1 MRPHVERRVREAV
14 AEGASIID
22 VGGYSSR
29 PGADEVSPGRSGGAW
44 SWAWRPC
51 GGWLPAWPFRSIRSA
66 ARSLPGRSKGSAP
79 SIINDISA
87 GELDPAMPAVAAKYG
102 VPYIAMHMKGDPKT
116 MQSLTDYK
124 RDITAEVVAY
134 FEARVA
140 ALLAAGIAREHL
152 VLDPGFGFAKT
163 TEQNYELL
171 AGLHRLCALG
181 YPVLAGLS
189 RKSMIYRVLGVTPA
203 QSLAGTVALGVGVP
217 APGRRDPARPRRAGS
232 RRYGE
237 DLQRIRT
244 KQRRDMPN
252 EKITGNPAEKPAEKV
267 SENGAEKPAGR
278 RDGRRGRP
286 QGGQQ
291 NRSQQGAQRD
301 KQHDSPQNKPQAETQ
316 SGPGRQSEVRE
327 CPGGEHRGA
336 RQSASRGGR
345 SGERQ
350 NLRTADS
357 RSGNYGR
364 SGSSRPADGTAV
376 GKPAFN
382 WTWRDYALQL
392 SVVIIGIVVTF
403 AGSGLIER
411 WRVAREVRAT
421 MLLVHAELETNRAD
435 FMQVWDYQQWEMRAC
450 KFLTD
455 NRRDLKRIPSDTLA
469 SFDPVYGRI
478 HFFHPRRDAFEVL
491 KNSGLMSSVP
501 DKDFLLAVT
510 QGYAVLADLEENISM
525 YYQLKL
531 TAQNDMSKDFSEKQ
545 RERFYTGDMYERW
558 ECIFSVPCFAEFML
572 TAPYYFPEGYIEGL
586 LADVDRSIR
595 AIEAKYKLDKK
606 PTDD

>member
-1 MRPHVERRVREAV
+1 
-14 AEGASIID
+14 
-22 VGGYSSR
+22 
-29 PGADEVSPGRSGGAW
+29 
-44 SWAWRPC
+44 
-51 GGWLPAWPFRSIRSA
+51 
-66 ARSLPGRSKGSAP
+66 
-79 SIINDISA
+79 
-87 GELDPAMPAVAAKYG
+87 
-102 VPYIAMHMKGDPKT
+102 
-116 MQSLTDYK
+116 
-124 RDITAEVVAY
+124 
-134 FEARVA
+134 
-140 ALLAAGIAREHL
+140 
-152 VLDPGFGFAKT
+152 
-163 TEQNYELL
+163 
-171 AGLHRLCALG
+171 
-181 YPVLAGLS
+181 
-189 RKSMIYRVLGVTPA
+189 
-203 QSLAGTVALGVGVP
+203 
-217 APGRRDPARPRRAGS
+217 
-232 RRYGE
+232 
-237 DLQRIRT
+237 
-244 KQRRDMPN
+244 MPN

-267 SENGAEKPAGR
+267 SENGAGKPAGR

-286 QGGQQ
+286 QDGQQ
-291 NRSQQGAQRD
+291 NRPQGEREGGQSAR
-301 KQHDSPQNKPQAETQ
+301 SPRGRRNVQPDNPQGGSQ
-316 SGPGRQSEVRE
+316 SGRPAGS
-327 CPGGEHRGA
+327 
-336 RQSASRGGR
+336 S
-345 SGERQ
+345 
-350 NLRTADS
+350 
-357 RSGNYGR
+357 GR
-364 SGSSRPADGTAV
+364 SGSSRPVAGTAV

-450 KFLTD
+450 KRLTD

-491 KNSGLMSSVP
+491 KNSGLMSSVS

-606 PTDD
+606 TTDD

>member
-1 MRPHVERRVREAV
+1 
-14 AEGASIID
+14 
-22 VGGYSSR
+22 
-29 PGADEVSPGRSGGAW
+29 
-44 SWAWRPC
+44 
-51 GGWLPAWPFRSIRSA
+51 
-66 ARSLPGRSKGSAP
+66 
-79 SIINDISA
+79 
-87 GELDPAMPAVAAKYG
+87 
-102 VPYIAMHMKGDPKT
+102 
-116 MQSLTDYK
+116 
-124 RDITAEVVAY
+124 
-134 FEARVA
+134 
-140 ALLAAGIAREHL
+140 
-152 VLDPGFGFAKT
+152 
-163 TEQNYELL
+163 
-171 AGLHRLCALG
+171 
-181 YPVLAGLS
+181 
-189 RKSMIYRVLGVTPA
+189 
-203 QSLAGTVALGVGVP
+203 
-217 APGRRDPARPRRAGS
+217 
-232 RRYGE
+232 
-237 DLQRIRT
+237 
-244 KQRRDMPN
+244 MPN

-286 QGGQQ
+286 QGGPQ
-291 NRSQQGAQRD
+291 NRSQRD

-336 RQSASRGGR
+336 RQSAFRGGR

-350 NLRTADS
+350 NLCTADS

-421 MLLVHAELETNRAD
+421 MLLVHADLETNRAD

-450 KFLTD
+450 KRLTD
-455 NRRDLKRIPSDTLA
+455 NRRDLRRIPSDTLA

-491 KNSGLMSSVP
+491 KNSGLMSSVS

>member
-1 MRPHVERRVREAV
+1 
-14 AEGASIID
+14 
-22 VGGYSSR
+22 
-29 PGADEVSPGRSGGAW
+29 
-44 SWAWRPC
+44 
-51 GGWLPAWPFRSIRSA
+51 
-66 ARSLPGRSKGSAP
+66 
-79 SIINDISA
+79 
-87 GELDPAMPAVAAKYG
+87 
-102 VPYIAMHMKGDPKT
+102 
-116 MQSLTDYK
+116 
-124 RDITAEVVAY
+124 
-134 FEARVA
+134 
-140 ALLAAGIAREHL
+140 
-152 VLDPGFGFAKT
+152 
-163 TEQNYELL
+163 
-171 AGLHRLCALG
+171 
-181 YPVLAGLS
+181 
-189 RKSMIYRVLGVTPA
+189 
-203 QSLAGTVALGVGVP
+203 
-217 APGRRDPARPRRAGS
+217 
-232 RRYGE
+232 
-237 DLQRIRT
+237 
-244 KQRRDMPN
+244 MPN

-267 SENGAEKPAGR
+267 SENGAGKPAGR

-286 QGGQQ
+286 QDGQQ
-291 NRSQQGAQRD
+291 NRPQGEREGGQSAR
-301 KQHDSPQNKPQAETQ
+301 SPRGRRNVQPDKPQGGSQ
-316 SGPGRQSEVRE
+316 SGRPAGS
-327 CPGGEHRGA
+327 
-336 RQSASRGGR
+336 S
-345 SGERQ
+345 
-350 NLRTADS
+350 
-357 RSGNYGR
+357 GR
-364 SGSSRPADGTAV
+364 SGSSRPVAGTAV

-450 KFLTD
+450 KRLTD

-491 KNSGLMSSVP
+491 KNSGLMSSVS

-606 PTDD
+606 TTDD

>member
-1 MRPHVERRVREAV
+1 
-14 AEGASIID
+14 
-22 VGGYSSR
+22 
-29 PGADEVSPGRSGGAW
+29 
-44 SWAWRPC
+44 
-51 GGWLPAWPFRSIRSA
+51 
-66 ARSLPGRSKGSAP
+66 
-79 SIINDISA
+79 
-87 GELDPAMPAVAAKYG
+87 
-102 VPYIAMHMKGDPKT
+102 
-116 MQSLTDYK
+116 
-124 RDITAEVVAY
+124 
-134 FEARVA
+134 
-140 ALLAAGIAREHL
+140 
-152 VLDPGFGFAKT
+152 
-163 TEQNYELL
+163 
-171 AGLHRLCALG
+171 
-181 YPVLAGLS
+181 
-189 RKSMIYRVLGVTPA
+189 
-203 QSLAGTVALGVGVP
+203 
-217 APGRRDPARPRRAGS
+217 
-232 RRYGE
+232 
-237 DLQRIRT
+237 
-244 KQRRDMPN
+244 MPN

-267 SENGAEKPAGR
+267 SENGVEKPAGR

-286 QGGQQ
+286 QDGQQ
-291 NRSQQGAQRD
+291 NRPQGEREGGQSAR
-301 KQHDSPQNKPQAETQ
+301 SPRGRRNVQPDNPQGGSQ
-316 SGPGRQSEVRE
+316 SGRPAGS
-327 CPGGEHRGA
+327 
-336 RQSASRGGR
+336 S
-345 SGERQ
+345 
-350 NLRTADS
+350 
-357 RSGNYGR
+357 GR
-364 SGSSRPADGTAV
+364 SGSSRPVAGTAV

-450 KFLTD
+450 KRLTD

-491 KNSGLMSSVP
+491 KNSGLMSSVS

>member
-1 MRPHVERRVREAV
+1 MIARRTSRRPKRKAGRAGSPRCGSVRA
-14 AEGASIID
+14 ASTAAQ
-22 VGGYSSR
+22 GNPR
-29 PGADEVSPGRSGGAW
+29 PGADDPVNAKT
-44 SWAWRPC
+44 
-51 GGWLPAWPFRSIRSA
+51 SA
-66 ARSLPGRSKGSAP
+66 RQT
-79 SIINDISA
+79 
-87 GELDPAMPAVAAKYG
+87 AVAGITAAPG
-102 VPYIAMHMKGDPKT
+102 VP
-116 MQSLTDYK
+116 
-124 RDITAEVVAY
+124 V
-134 FEARVA
+134 
-140 ALLAAGIAREHL
+140 
-152 VLDPGFGFAKT
+152 
-163 TEQNYELL
+163 
-171 AGLHRLCALG
+171 
-181 YPVLAGLS
+181 
-189 RKSMIYRVLGVTPA
+189 
-203 QSLAGTVALGVGVP
+203 
-217 APGRRDPARPRRAGS
+217 RR
-232 RRYGE
+232 
-237 DLQRIRT
+237 
-244 KQRRDMPN
+244 
-252 EKITGNPAEKPAEKV
+252 
-267 SENGAEKPAGR
+267 
-278 RDGRRGRP
+278 
-286 QGGQQ
+286 
-291 NRSQQGAQRD
+291 
-301 KQHDSPQNKPQAETQ
+301 
-316 SGPGRQSEVRE
+316 
-327 CPGGEHRGA
+327 
-336 RQSASRGGR
+336 
-345 SGERQ
+345 
-350 NLRTADS
+350 
-357 RSGNYGR
+357 
-364 SGSSRPADGTAV
+364 DGTAV

>member
-1 MRPHVERRVREAV
+1 
-14 AEGASIID
+14 
-22 VGGYSSR
+22 
-29 PGADEVSPGRSGGAW
+29 
-44 SWAWRPC
+44 
-51 GGWLPAWPFRSIRSA
+51 
-66 ARSLPGRSKGSAP
+66 
-79 SIINDISA
+79 
-87 GELDPAMPAVAAKYG
+87 
-102 VPYIAMHMKGDPKT
+102 
-116 MQSLTDYK
+116 
-124 RDITAEVVAY
+124 
-134 FEARVA
+134 
-140 ALLAAGIAREHL
+140 
-152 VLDPGFGFAKT
+152 
-163 TEQNYELL
+163 
-171 AGLHRLCALG
+171 
-181 YPVLAGLS
+181 
-189 RKSMIYRVLGVTPA
+189 
-203 QSLAGTVALGVGVP
+203 
-217 APGRRDPARPRRAGS
+217 
-232 RRYGE
+232 
-237 DLQRIRT
+237 
-244 KQRRDMPN
+244 MPN

-435 FMQVWDYQQWEMRAC
+435 FMQVGDYQQGKCA
-450 KFLTD
+450 
-455 NRRDLKRIPSDTLA
+455 PA
-469 SFDPVYGRI
+469 S
-478 HFFHPRRDAFEVL
+478 
-491 KNSGLMSSVP
+491 S
-501 DKDFLLAVT
+501 
-510 QGYAVLADLEENISM
+510 
-525 YYQLKL
+525 
-531 TAQNDMSKDFSEKQ
+531 
-545 RERFYTGDMYERW
+545 
-558 ECIFSVPCFAEFML
+558 
-572 TAPYYFPEGYIEGL
+572 
-586 LADVDRSIR
+586 
-595 AIEAKYKLDKK
+595 
-606 PTDD
+606 

>member
-1 MRPHVERRVREAV
+1 MNGQYAHNIDAKGRLFIPTKLRDELGGTLHVTIGQDHCLSVYSD
-14 AEGASIID
+14 EGWARFNESLKGKSFTEIKRLRMMYAYMTD
-22 VGGYSSR
+22 CV
-29 PGADEVSPGRSGGAW
+29 PDAQGRIL
-44 SWAWRPC
+44 
-51 GGWLPAWPFRSIRSA
+51 LPAKLRQYA
-66 ARSLPGRSKGSAP
+66 NL
-79 SIINDISA
+79 
-87 GELDPAMPAVAAKYG
+87 
-102 VPYIAMHMKGDPKT
+102 
-116 MQSLTDYK
+116 
-124 RDITAEVVAY
+124 
-134 FEARVA
+134 
-140 ALLAAGIAREHL
+140 
-152 VLDPGFGFAKT
+152 
-163 TEQNYELL
+163 
-171 AGLHRLCALG
+171 
-181 YPVLAGLS
+181 
-189 RKSMIYRVLGVTPA
+189 
-203 QSLAGTVALGVGVP
+203 
-217 APGRRDPARPRRAGS
+217 
-232 RRYGE
+232 
-237 DLQRIRT
+237 
-244 KQRRDMPN
+244 
-252 EKITGNPAEKPAEKV
+252 EKE
-267 SENGAEKPAGR
+267 
-278 RDGRRGRP
+278 
-286 QGGQQ
+286 
-291 NRSQQGAQRD
+291 
-301 KQHDSPQNKPQAETQ
+301 
-316 SGPGRQSEVRE
+316 
-327 CPGGEHRGA
+327 
-336 RQSASRGGR
+336 
-345 SGERQ
+345 
-350 NLRTADS
+350 
-357 RSGNYGR
+357 
-364 SGSSRPADGTAV
+364 
-376 GKPAFN
+376 
-382 WTWRDYALQL
+382 
-392 SVVIIGIVVTF
+392 VVIIGIVVTF

>member
-1 MRPHVERRVREAV
+1 
-14 AEGASIID
+14 
-22 VGGYSSR
+22 
-29 PGADEVSPGRSGGAW
+29 
-44 SWAWRPC
+44 
-51 GGWLPAWPFRSIRSA
+51 
-66 ARSLPGRSKGSAP
+66 
-79 SIINDISA
+79 
-87 GELDPAMPAVAAKYG
+87 
-102 VPYIAMHMKGDPKT
+102 
-116 MQSLTDYK
+116 
-124 RDITAEVVAY
+124 
-134 FEARVA
+134 
-140 ALLAAGIAREHL
+140 
-152 VLDPGFGFAKT
+152 
-163 TEQNYELL
+163 
-171 AGLHRLCALG
+171 
-181 YPVLAGLS
+181 
-189 RKSMIYRVLGVTPA
+189 
-203 QSLAGTVALGVGVP
+203 
-217 APGRRDPARPRRAGS
+217 
-232 RRYGE
+232 
-237 DLQRIRT
+237 
-244 KQRRDMPN
+244 MPN

-286 QGGQQ
+286 
-291 NRSQQGAQRD
+291 QGAQRD

-478 HFFHPRRDAFEVL
+478 HFFHPCRDAFEVL

-572 TAPYYFPEGYIEGL
+572 TAPYFFPEGYIEGL

>member
-1 MRPHVERRVREAV
+1 
-14 AEGASIID
+14 
-22 VGGYSSR
+22 
-29 PGADEVSPGRSGGAW
+29 
-44 SWAWRPC
+44 
-51 GGWLPAWPFRSIRSA
+51 
-66 ARSLPGRSKGSAP
+66 
-79 SIINDISA
+79 
-87 GELDPAMPAVAAKYG
+87 
-102 VPYIAMHMKGDPKT
+102 
-116 MQSLTDYK
+116 
-124 RDITAEVVAY
+124 
-134 FEARVA
+134 
-140 ALLAAGIAREHL
+140 
-152 VLDPGFGFAKT
+152 
-163 TEQNYELL
+163 
-171 AGLHRLCALG
+171 
-181 YPVLAGLS
+181 
-189 RKSMIYRVLGVTPA
+189 
-203 QSLAGTVALGVGVP
+203 
-217 APGRRDPARPRRAGS
+217 
-232 RRYGE
+232 
-237 DLQRIRT
+237 
-244 KQRRDMPN
+244 MPN

-286 QGGQQ
+286 QGGPQ
-291 NRSQQGAQRD
+291 NRSQRD
-301 KQHDSPQNKPQAETQ
+301 KQQDSPQNKPQAETQ
-316 SGPGRQSEVRE
+316 SRPDRQAQER
-327 CPGGEHRGA
+327 PGGEHRGA

-350 NLRTADS
+350 NLRTTDR
-357 RSGNYGR
+357 RSGSSGR
-364 SGSSRPADGTAV
+364 SGSSRPVDGTAV

-411 WRVAREVRAT
+411 WRVAHEVRAT

-572 TAPYYFPEGYIEGL
+572 TAPYFFPEGYIEGL

>member
-1 MRPHVERRVREAV
+1 
-14 AEGASIID
+14 
-22 VGGYSSR
+22 
-29 PGADEVSPGRSGGAW
+29 
-44 SWAWRPC
+44 
-51 GGWLPAWPFRSIRSA
+51 
-66 ARSLPGRSKGSAP
+66 
-79 SIINDISA
+79 
-87 GELDPAMPAVAAKYG
+87 
-102 VPYIAMHMKGDPKT
+102 
-116 MQSLTDYK
+116 
-124 RDITAEVVAY
+124 
-134 FEARVA
+134 
-140 ALLAAGIAREHL
+140 
-152 VLDPGFGFAKT
+152 
-163 TEQNYELL
+163 
-171 AGLHRLCALG
+171 
-181 YPVLAGLS
+181 
-189 RKSMIYRVLGVTPA
+189 
-203 QSLAGTVALGVGVP
+203 
-217 APGRRDPARPRRAGS
+217 
-232 RRYGE
+232 
-237 DLQRIRT
+237 
-244 KQRRDMPN
+244 MPN

-267 SENGAEKPAGR
+267 SENGAGKPAGR

-286 QGGQQ
+286 QDGQQ
-291 NRSQQGAQRD
+291 NRPQGEREGGQSAR
-301 KQHDSPQNKPQAETQ
+301 SPRGRRNVQPDNPQGGSQ
-316 SGPGRQSEVRE
+316 SGRPAGS
-327 CPGGEHRGA
+327 
-336 RQSASRGGR
+336 S
-345 SGERQ
+345 
-350 NLRTADS
+350 
-357 RSGNYGR
+357 GR
-364 SGSSRPADGTAV
+364 SGSSRPVAGTAV

-450 KFLTD
+450 KRLTD

-491 KNSGLMSSVP
+491 KNSGLMSSVS

>member
-1 MRPHVERRVREAV
+1 VNAKTSARQTAV
-14 AEGASIID
+14 AGIT
-22 VGGYSSR
+22 
-29 PGADEVSPGRSGGAW
+29 
-44 SWAWRPC
+44 
-51 GGWLPAWPFRSIRSA
+51 A
-66 ARSLPGRSKGSAP
+66 AP
-79 SIINDISA
+79 
-87 GELDPAMPAVAAKYG
+87 G
-102 VPYIAMHMKGDPKT
+102 VP
-116 MQSLTDYK
+116 
-124 RDITAEVVAY
+124 V
-134 FEARVA
+134 
-140 ALLAAGIAREHL
+140 
-152 VLDPGFGFAKT
+152 
-163 TEQNYELL
+163 
-171 AGLHRLCALG
+171 
-181 YPVLAGLS
+181 
-189 RKSMIYRVLGVTPA
+189 
-203 QSLAGTVALGVGVP
+203 
-217 APGRRDPARPRRAGS
+217 RR
-232 RRYGE
+232 
-237 DLQRIRT
+237 
-244 KQRRDMPN
+244 
-252 EKITGNPAEKPAEKV
+252 
-267 SENGAEKPAGR
+267 
-278 RDGRRGRP
+278 
-286 QGGQQ
+286 
-291 NRSQQGAQRD
+291 
-301 KQHDSPQNKPQAETQ
+301 
-316 SGPGRQSEVRE
+316 
-327 CPGGEHRGA
+327 
-336 RQSASRGGR
+336 
-345 SGERQ
+345 
-350 NLRTADS
+350 
-357 RSGNYGR
+357 
-364 SGSSRPADGTAV
+364 DGTAV

>member
-1 MRPHVERRVREAV
+1 MLKLLKNMRRKEVLMVLLCTVLVAVQVYFYLRLPDYMTDLTTLIKTSGATADILSVGVKMLGCTLASAVLAVGCGYLAAKAASGFSFTVREKLFSHVMDIGSEEMQDFSV
-14 AEGASIID
+14 A
-22 VGGYSSR
+22 
-29 PGADEVSPGRSGGAW
+29 
-44 SWAWRPC
+44 
-51 GGWLPAWPFRSIRSA
+51 
-66 ARSLPGRSKGSAP
+66 SLITRTT
-79 SIINDISA
+79 NDITQIQMIVAMGLQMMIKSPIMAVWAVIKILGKSWTLSA
-87 GELDPAMPAVAAKYG
+87 
-102 VPYIAMHMKGDPKT
+102 
-116 MQSLTDYK
+116 
-124 RDITAEVVAY
+124 ITAGFVL
-134 FEARVA
+134 
-140 ALLAAGIAREHL
+140 ALLA
-152 VLDPGFGFAKT
+152 
-163 TEQNYELL
+163 
-171 AGLHRLCALG
+171 
-181 YPVLAGLS
+181 
-189 RKSMIYRVLGVTPA
+189 M
-203 QSLAGTVALGVGVP
+203 
-217 APGRRDPARPRRAGS
+217 
-232 RRYGE
+232 
-237 DLQRIRT
+237 
-244 KQRRDMPN
+244 M
-252 EKITGNPAEKPAEKV
+252 
-267 SENGAEKPAGR
+267 
-278 RDGRRGRP
+278 
-286 QGGQQ
+286 
-291 NRSQQGAQRD
+291 
-301 KQHDSPQNKPQAETQ
+301 
-316 SGPGRQSEVRE
+316 
-327 CPGGEHRGA
+327 
-336 RQSASRGGR
+336 
-345 SGERQ
+345 
-350 NLRTADS
+350 
-357 RSGNYGR
+357 
-364 SGSSRPADGTAV
+364 
-376 GKPAFN
+376 
-382 WTWRDYALQL
+382 
-392 SVVIIGIVVTF
+392 VVIIGIVVTF

>member
-1 MRPHVERRVREAV
+1 
-14 AEGASIID
+14 
-22 VGGYSSR
+22 
-29 PGADEVSPGRSGGAW
+29 
-44 SWAWRPC
+44 
-51 GGWLPAWPFRSIRSA
+51 
-66 ARSLPGRSKGSAP
+66 
-79 SIINDISA
+79 
-87 GELDPAMPAVAAKYG
+87 
-102 VPYIAMHMKGDPKT
+102 
-116 MQSLTDYK
+116 
-124 RDITAEVVAY
+124 
-134 FEARVA
+134 
-140 ALLAAGIAREHL
+140 
-152 VLDPGFGFAKT
+152 
-163 TEQNYELL
+163 
-171 AGLHRLCALG
+171 
-181 YPVLAGLS
+181 
-189 RKSMIYRVLGVTPA
+189 
-203 QSLAGTVALGVGVP
+203 
-217 APGRRDPARPRRAGS
+217 
-232 RRYGE
+232 
-237 DLQRIRT
+237 
-244 KQRRDMPN
+244 MPN

-478 HFFHPRRDAFEVL
+478 HFFHPRRDL
-491 KNSGLMSSVP
+491 S
-501 DKDFLLAVT
+501 
-510 QGYAVLADLEENISM
+510 
-525 YYQLKL
+525 
-531 TAQNDMSKDFSEKQ
+531 
-545 RERFYTGDMYERW
+545 R
-558 ECIFSVPCFAEFML
+558 C
-572 TAPYYFPEGYIEGL
+572 
-586 LADVDRSIR
+586 
-595 AIEAKYKLDKK
+595 
-606 PTDD
+606 

>member
-1 MRPHVERRVREAV
+1 
-14 AEGASIID
+14 
-22 VGGYSSR
+22 
-29 PGADEVSPGRSGGAW
+29 
-44 SWAWRPC
+44 
-51 GGWLPAWPFRSIRSA
+51 
-66 ARSLPGRSKGSAP
+66 
-79 SIINDISA
+79 
-87 GELDPAMPAVAAKYG
+87 
-102 VPYIAMHMKGDPKT
+102 
-116 MQSLTDYK
+116 
-124 RDITAEVVAY
+124 
-134 FEARVA
+134 
-140 ALLAAGIAREHL
+140 
-152 VLDPGFGFAKT
+152 
-163 TEQNYELL
+163 
-171 AGLHRLCALG
+171 
-181 YPVLAGLS
+181 
-189 RKSMIYRVLGVTPA
+189 
-203 QSLAGTVALGVGVP
+203 
-217 APGRRDPARPRRAGS
+217 
-232 RRYGE
+232 
-237 DLQRIRT
+237 
-244 KQRRDMPN
+244 MPN
-252 EKITGNPAEKPAEKV
+252 EKITGNPAEKPADKV
-267 SENGAEKPAGR
+267 SEIGAEKPAGR

-478 HFFHPRRDAFEVL
+478 HFFHPRRDAFGARQGLPAGRHAGIRRAGRFGGEYLDVL
-491 KNSGLMSSVP
+491 PVKTHCPERHVQGL
-501 DKDFLLAVT
+501 
-510 QGYAVLADLEENISM
+510 
-525 YYQLKL
+525 
-531 TAQNDMSKDFSEKQ
+531 Q
-545 RERFYTGDMYERW
+545 RETAGAFLDRGHVRAVGMYFLGAVFCRIHADSALLFSGGIYRRIVGGRRSVDTGD
-558 ECIFSVPCFAEFML
+558 
-572 TAPYYFPEGYIEGL
+572 
-586 LADVDRSIR
+586 RSEIQ
-595 AIEAKYKLDKK
+595 
-606 PTDD
+606 TG

>member
-1 MRPHVERRVREAV
+1 
-14 AEGASIID
+14 
-22 VGGYSSR
+22 
-29 PGADEVSPGRSGGAW
+29 
-44 SWAWRPC
+44 
-51 GGWLPAWPFRSIRSA
+51 
-66 ARSLPGRSKGSAP
+66 
-79 SIINDISA
+79 
-87 GELDPAMPAVAAKYG
+87 
-102 VPYIAMHMKGDPKT
+102 
-116 MQSLTDYK
+116 
-124 RDITAEVVAY
+124 
-134 FEARVA
+134 
-140 ALLAAGIAREHL
+140 
-152 VLDPGFGFAKT
+152 
-163 TEQNYELL
+163 
-171 AGLHRLCALG
+171 
-181 YPVLAGLS
+181 
-189 RKSMIYRVLGVTPA
+189 
-203 QSLAGTVALGVGVP
+203 
-217 APGRRDPARPRRAGS
+217 
-232 RRYGE
+232 
-237 DLQRIRT
+237 
-244 KQRRDMPN
+244 MPN

-267 SENGAEKPAGR
+267 SENGAGKPAGR

-286 QGGQQ
+286 QDGQQ
-291 NRSQQGAQRD
+291 NRPQGEREGGQSAR
-301 KQHDSPQNKPQAETQ
+301 SPRGRRNVQPDNPQGGSQ
-316 SGPGRQSEVRE
+316 SGRPAGS
-327 CPGGEHRGA
+327 
-336 RQSASRGGR
+336 S
-345 SGERQ
+345 
-350 NLRTADS
+350 
-357 RSGNYGR
+357 GR
-364 SGSSRPADGTAV
+364 SGSSRPVAGTAV

-450 KFLTD
+450 KRLTD
-455 NRRDLKRIPSDTLA
+455 NRRDLKRIPSDTMA

-491 KNSGLMSSVP
+491 KNSGLMSSVS

-531 TAQNDMSKDFSEKQ
+531 TAQNDISKDFSEKQ

>member
-1 MRPHVERRVREAV
+1 
-14 AEGASIID
+14 
-22 VGGYSSR
+22 
-29 PGADEVSPGRSGGAW
+29 
-44 SWAWRPC
+44 
-51 GGWLPAWPFRSIRSA
+51 
-66 ARSLPGRSKGSAP
+66 
-79 SIINDISA
+79 
-87 GELDPAMPAVAAKYG
+87 
-102 VPYIAMHMKGDPKT
+102 
-116 MQSLTDYK
+116 
-124 RDITAEVVAY
+124 
-134 FEARVA
+134 
-140 ALLAAGIAREHL
+140 
-152 VLDPGFGFAKT
+152 
-163 TEQNYELL
+163 
-171 AGLHRLCALG
+171 
-181 YPVLAGLS
+181 
-189 RKSMIYRVLGVTPA
+189 
-203 QSLAGTVALGVGVP
+203 
-217 APGRRDPARPRRAGS
+217 
-232 RRYGE
+232 
-237 DLQRIRT
+237 
-244 KQRRDMPN
+244 MPN
-252 EKITGNPAEKPAEKV
+252 EKITWNPAEKPAEKV

>member
-1 MRPHVERRVREAV
+1 MTKK
-14 AEGASIID
+14 
-22 VGGYSSR
+22 
-29 PGADEVSPGRSGGAW
+29 
-44 SWAWRPC
+44 
-51 GGWLPAWPFRSIRSA
+51 
-66 ARSLPGRSKGSAP
+66 SKS
-79 SIINDISA
+79 
-87 GELDPAMPAVAAKYG
+87 
-102 VPYIAMHMKGDPKT
+102 
-116 MQSLTDYK
+116 
-124 RDITAEVVAY
+124 
-134 FEARVA
+134 F
-140 ALLAAGIAREHL
+140 
-152 VLDPGFGFAKT
+152 
-163 TEQNYELL
+163 
-171 AGLHRLCALG
+171 
-181 YPVLAGLS
+181 
-189 RKSMIYRVLGVTPA
+189 
-203 QSLAGTVALGVGVP
+203 
-217 APGRRDPARPRRAGS
+217 PAR
-232 RRYGE
+232 
-237 DLQRIRT
+237 
-244 KQRRDMPN
+244 
-252 EKITGNPAEKPAEKV
+252 
-267 SENGAEKPAGR
+267 
-278 RDGRRGRP
+278 
-286 QGGQQ
+286 
-291 NRSQQGAQRD
+291 
-301 KQHDSPQNKPQAETQ
+301 
-316 SGPGRQSEVRE
+316 
-327 CPGGEHRGA
+327 
-336 RQSASRGGR
+336 
-345 SGERQ
+345 
-350 NLRTADS
+350 
-357 RSGNYGR
+357 
-364 SGSSRPADGTAV
+364 
-376 GKPAFN
+376 
-382 WTWRDYALQL
+382 TWREYALQL

-455 NRRDLKRIPSDTLA
+455 NRRDLKRIPSDTMA

-606 PTDD
+606 LTDD

>member
-1 MRPHVERRVREAV
+1 
-14 AEGASIID
+14 
-22 VGGYSSR
+22 
-29 PGADEVSPGRSGGAW
+29 
-44 SWAWRPC
+44 
-51 GGWLPAWPFRSIRSA
+51 
-66 ARSLPGRSKGSAP
+66 
-79 SIINDISA
+79 
-87 GELDPAMPAVAAKYG
+87 
-102 VPYIAMHMKGDPKT
+102 
-116 MQSLTDYK
+116 
-124 RDITAEVVAY
+124 
-134 FEARVA
+134 
-140 ALLAAGIAREHL
+140 
-152 VLDPGFGFAKT
+152 
-163 TEQNYELL
+163 
-171 AGLHRLCALG
+171 
-181 YPVLAGLS
+181 
-189 RKSMIYRVLGVTPA
+189 
-203 QSLAGTVALGVGVP
+203 
-217 APGRRDPARPRRAGS
+217 
-232 RRYGE
+232 
-237 DLQRIRT
+237 
-244 KQRRDMPN
+244 MPN

-267 SENGAEKPAGR
+267 SENGAGKPAGR

-291 NRSQQGAQRD
+291 NRPQGEREGGQSA
-301 KQHDSPQNKPQAETQ
+301 HSPRGRRNVQPDNPQGGSQ
-316 SGPGRQSEVRE
+316 SGRPAGS
-327 CPGGEHRGA
+327 
-336 RQSASRGGR
+336 S
-345 SGERQ
+345 
-350 NLRTADS
+350 
-357 RSGNYGR
+357 GR
-364 SGSSRPADGTAV
+364 SGSSRPVAGTAV

-450 KFLTD
+450 KRLTD

-491 KNSGLMSSVP
+491 KNSGLMSSVS

-572 TAPYYFPEGYIEGL
+572 TAP
-586 LADVDRSIR
+586 
-595 AIEAKYKLDKK
+595 
-606 PTDD
+606 